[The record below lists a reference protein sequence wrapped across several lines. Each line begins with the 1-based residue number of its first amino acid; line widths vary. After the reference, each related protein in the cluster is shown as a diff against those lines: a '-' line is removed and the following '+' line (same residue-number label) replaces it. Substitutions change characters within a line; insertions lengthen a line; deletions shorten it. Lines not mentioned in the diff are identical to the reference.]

1 MTSGMN
7 LNVCP
12 YCKSLARLPSGT
24 WAEVYR
30 CGTRRLIG
38 DDEHTRTS
46 QCLDN
51 EERRDDE

>member
-1 MTSGMN
+1 MTSETN

-12 YCKSLARLPSGT
+12 YCKSLARLPSGP

-30 CGTRRLIG
+30 CGTLRLIG